1 MRHEIKNGLLAGIEL
16 IDNVRNAL
24 VDFERSGSGI
34 VGGEH
39 RLQLPSTD
47 TEGSGRGD
55 SSSSDGQMVISAH
68 LRDSNALTVAHKH
81 LKELDLNL
89 HEVLDTVLAE
99 AMAREV
105 VIEVYQPRCERT
117 DVLGLLASDRPPRDR
132 FPVRAKQLDFPY
144 LQLDPQ
150 LLRYIHRNAV
160 SNACKYGE
168 QGGLVITLVSFDA
181 DSKEFVMEVIN
192 SPGQGHA
199 MLRSLGPQGCM
210 AVFAQ
215 GEMLHKS
222 LQINSRFISSGDGAW
237 IAQKCAKAMG
247 GSCCIRFDEDLTV
260 FTFRCPSEASPFHE
274 KQDTVDFEIPPGTWA
289 VGIDD
294 SKIQRRLIS
303 KIFDLLGVEE
313 QFKKIIGENSS
324 DIFELE
330 KIVLNILE
338 SNPNCRILLFVDENL
353 DYGGQ
358 GKEVVVI
365 SGSRVIK
372 DILTALPPTD
382 ERRIFALVRSAND
395 ATSDLALYMSRAHG
409 FFPKAP
415 LNKGRVRAILAPLW
429 TERFQSRR
437 ETEDDTVKEDVE
449 MNDDAKKDEEMKD
462 EEMKDKKRPA
472 EDRTLPTAASSQD
485 DLPHLDVQASRP
497 KRRRVGRSSTGA
509 D

>member
-24 VDFERSGSGI
+24 SDFEFSGGGNL
-34 VGGEH
+34 GGER
-39 RLQLPSTD
+39 RLRL
-47 TEGSGRGD
+47 RGPGIEDADRSD
-55 SSSSDGQMVISAH
+55 SLSSDASERQMVLSAP
-68 LRDSNALTVAHKH
+68 SNENNYLTNAQKH
-81 LKELDLNL
+81 LKELDHNL

-105 VIEVYQPRCERT
+105 VSEVYQPRYERT
-117 DVLGLLASDRPPRDR
+117 DVPGLLASDRPSRDR
-132 FPVRAKQLDFPY
+132 FPVRARQLEFPC

-168 QGGLVITLVSFDA
+168 QGGLVITLVSFDVE
-181 DSKEFVMEVIN
+181 SNEFVMEVIN

-199 MLRSLGPQGCM
+199 MLRSLGPQGCE

-222 LQINSRFISSGDGAW
+222 LKINSRFISSGDGAW

-260 FTFRCPSEASPFHE
+260 FTFRCPSEPLPFHE
-274 KQDTVDFEIPPGTWA
+274 KQEVADFEIPPETWA

-303 KIFDLLGVEE
+303 KIFDLLGVAE
-313 QFKKIIGENSS
+313 QNKKIVGENPS

-338 SNPNCRILLFVDENL
+338 SSPDCKILLFVDENL

-358 GKEVVVI
+358 GKEVVVM

-372 DILTALPPTD
+372 DILTALPPAY

-395 ATSDLALYMSRAHG
+395 AASDLALYLSRAHG

-415 LNKGRVRAILAPLW
+415 LNKARVRAILAPLW
-429 TERFQSRR
+429 AERFQPRR
-437 ETEDDTVKEDVE
+437 EPEDDHGISDVDMNTEED
-449 MNDDAKKDEEMKD
+449 N
-462 EEMKDKKRPA
+462 DKKRPA
-472 EDRTLPTAASSQD
+472 EDRPKATMATNQD
-485 DLPHLDVQASRP
+485 DRPRQAP
-497 KRRRVGRSSTGA
+497 GAKRRRVELSSTVA